1 MNPIEEVF
9 AMAKAKIK
17 KKRLD
22 KILNSRNESLNEI
35 ILNSFNEIK

>member
-22 KILNSRNESLNEI
+22 KILNYKNKSLNEI